1 MGLIMNR
8 YNELVEIV
16 NQANYDY
23 HVLDDPKITDQ
34 EYDNYLREIYEIEE
48 KNPGIVRDDSPTKKV
63 GGIVL
68 EKFVKVT
75 HEIPMMSL
83 SDVFNEEE
91 ITLFDNR
98 IKKEGI
104 NPEYVCELKI
114 DGLSVSLKY
123 EKGKFVRAATRGD
136 GVVGEDITHNVLTIK
151 TLPLKLSKEI
161 DIEVRGE
168 IFMSKKTLEKIN
180 KEREQKGEALLKN
193 ARNAAAG
200 SIRQLDSSV
209 AAKRNLDMFIYHIP
223 NPSDFGLNTHYEA
236 LEFLKVLGFKTNV
249 NNKLVNNISEV
260 FEFIREKGEIRE
272 SLPYGIDG
280 VVIKL
285 NNISEQ
291 NKMGYTA
298 RYPKWATAYKF
309 PAQETYTLLRDIV
322 FTVGRT
328 GLVTPNA
335 VLEPVMVMGS
345 LVSRATLHNEDYCNL
360 KDIRIGD
367 TVSII
372 KAGDVIPR
380 VESVLTERRT
390 GKERPF
396 VMIKECPIC
405 LTELKK
411 KEAQTYCPNIHC
423 PARKIEALVHFVSRK
438 CMNID
443 GLGENIIEDFYNMGI
458 IKNIGDIY
466 DLKKSREKLI
476 ELEGFGNK
484 SVQKL
489 LDSIE
494 ASKSNS
500 LERVLFS
507 LGIKGVGEKVAK
519 ILAKKYLNIDNLMK
533 ASVEELENIR
543 DLGPILAHNIYT
555 YFKNEDNLCIIEDL
569 RAKGLNFIYTG
580 PVVLENTNFVG
591 RKFVITGTLESYK
604 RDQLS
609 SLIESYGGEVVKSV
623 SKNTDV
629 VIAGEKSGSKFDK
642 AKELDIEIWD
652 EEKLLL
658 MLK

>member
-1 MGLIMNR
+1 MDR
-8 YNELVEIV
+8 YNELVDIV

-23 HVLDDPKITDQ
+23 HVLDNPVITDQ

-48 KNPGIVRDDSPTKKV
+48 RHPEYIRDDSPTKKV
-63 GGIVL
+63 GGKIL
-68 EKFVKVT
+68 DKFEKVT
-75 HEIPMMSL
+75 HDIPMMSL
-83 SDVFNEEE
+83 SDVFNEDEIVLFDKRIRKEE
-91 ITLFDNR
+91 IV
-98 IKKEGI
+98 
-104 NPEYVCELKI
+104 PEYVCELKI

-136 GVVGEDITHNVLTIK
+136 GIVGENITHNVLTIK
-151 TLPLKLSKEI
+151 ALPLKLSEEV

-168 IFMSKKTLEKIN
+168 IFMSKETLAKLN
-180 KEREQKGEALLKN
+180 KEREKAGEPLFKN

-209 AAKRNLDMFIYHIP
+209 AAKRNLDMFIYHLP
-223 NPSDFGLNTHYEA
+223 NPLDYGLKTHYEA
-236 LEFLKVLGFKTNV
+236 LDYMKKLGFKTNP
-249 NNKLVNNISEV
+249 NNRLVKSIDEV
-260 FEFIREKGEIRE
+260 LKFIEDKASIREE
-272 SLPYGIDG
+272 LPYDIDG

-285 NNISEQ
+285 NDIDSQ
-291 NKMGYTA
+291 GIMGYTA

-309 PAQETYTLLRDIV
+309 PAQETYTLLRDII

-345 LVSRATLHNEDYCNL
+345 LVSRATLHNEDYCMM

-367 TVSII
+367 TVSVI

-380 VESVLTERRT
+380 VDSVLTNRRKGT
-390 GKERPF
+390 EKPF
-396 VMIKECPIC
+396 EMIKKCPIC
-405 LTELKK
+405 NEDLVKVD
-411 KEAQTYCPNIHC
+411 AQTYCPNIHC
-423 PARKIEALVHFVSRK
+423 PARKIESLVHFVSRK

-443 GLGENIIEDFYNMGI
+443 GLGERIIEDFYNMGI
-458 IKNIGDIY
+458 IKNIVDIY
-466 DLKKSREKLI
+466 DLKDSREELI

-494 ASKSNS
+494 ESKQNS

-519 ILAKKYLNIDNLMK
+519 ILARKYLTIDALIEAK
-533 ASVEELENIR
+533 EEEIEAIK
-543 DLGPILAHNIYT
+543 DLGPILAKNICD
-555 YFKNEDNLCIIEDL
+555 YFKDEKNIKVIEEL
-569 RAKGLNFIYTG
+569 RKKGINFKFTG
-580 PVVLENTNFVG
+580 EILLENSNFEG
-591 RKFVITGTLESYK
+591 KKFVLTGTLENYT
-604 RDQLS
+604 RDELS
-609 SLIESYGGEVVKSV
+609 ELIESFGGEVSKSV
-623 SKNTDV
+623 SKNTDI
-629 VIAGEKSGSKFDK
+629 VIVGENPGSKYDK
-642 AKELDIEIWD
+642 AKELNIEIWD
-652 EEKLLL
+652 EEKLLE